1 MDYSESVDKDADPT
15 LLKENIEVEGLF
27 VMNNCDG
34 ESLVVIF
41 N

>member
-15 LLKENIEVEGLF
+15 ILKENIEVEGLL
-27 VMNNCDG
+27 VSSNCDG
-34 ESLVVIF
+34 ESLVVMS